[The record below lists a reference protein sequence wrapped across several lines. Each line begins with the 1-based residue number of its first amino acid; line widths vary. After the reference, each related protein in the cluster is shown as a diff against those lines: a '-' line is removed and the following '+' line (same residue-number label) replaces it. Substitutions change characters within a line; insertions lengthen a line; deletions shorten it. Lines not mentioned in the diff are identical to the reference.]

1 MFRKALIILSLF
13 LINLQAASAVPQQ
26 QPTRQR
32 SFSQARF
39 LYDQVKTVD
48 PRVTNLME
56 WERAASEI
64 LKYLKESPKSKD
76 APQAMFA
83 LGRLYEKT
91 FQARQFRTGLTR
103 AVYFYEKLSHDFPSD
118 GLADDALLS
127 LGELRKSGLGDDV
140 GARAAYSEI
149 VDKYKSG
156 DRFAEA
162 EKRLK
167 ALELSGVKVA
177 ATAPAKP
184 DLPLDNGP
192 EIGQKTPEKPAE
204 KTPEKKPAI
213 MVEKSPEKNAE
224 EGGSLLSG
232 LLGGLTGN
240 KASGK
245 EVYSKK
251 RDLKRA
257 LIVIDA
263 GHGGEDLG
271 ALGQDNVQEKDV
283 VLNIALFLDELLR
296 ERLRARTVLTR
307 GRDIFIPLPERTKIA
322 NDNQADLFISIHA
335 NASVYKTARG
345 IETYYL
351 DNTNDKSSLKLAERE
366 NASLSFSGHQM
377 GDLGFIMS
385 DLIQNQKIDDSIT
398 LAHHIQDSMVGTLG
412 RYYPDV
418 KDLGVK
424 KAPFFVLVGAH
435 MPCVLAEVS
444 FIDHPE
450 EGRRLVDK
458 RYQKLIA
465 ESMYRAVRDFF
476 GKR

>member
-1 MFRKALIILSLF
+1 MFRKALIIVSLLLF
-13 LINLQAASAVPQQ
+13 HLQAASAVPQQ
-26 QPTRQR
+26 QPARQR

-64 LKYLKESPKSKD
+64 LKFLKESPKSKD

-103 AVYFYEKLSHDFPSD
+103 AVYFYEKLSHDYPSD

-149 VDKYKSG
+149 VDRYKSG

-162 EKRLK
+162 EKRLR
-167 ALELSGVKVA
+167 ALELSEVK
-177 ATAPAKP
+177 ATAASPVKPAP
-184 DLPLDNGP
+184 ALDNGP
-192 EIGQKTPEKPAE
+192 EIGQKTPDKLAE
-204 KTPEKKPAI
+204 KNPAI
-213 MVEKSPEKNAE
+213 VPEKSPEKVKD

-232 LLGGLTGN
+232 LLGGITGN
-240 KASGK
+240 KPSGK

-251 RDLKRA
+251 RDFKRA

-271 ALGQDNVQEKDV
+271 ALGQDNIPEKDV
-283 VLNIALFLDELLR
+283 VLNIAMFLDELLR

-307 GRDIFIPLPERTKIA
+307 GRDVFIPLPDRTKIA

-385 DLIQNQKIDDSIT
+385 DLIQNQKIDDSIS